1 MVIISFLF
9 SLLHSLIVYRHLK
22 VVIFYILIVIISS
35 AIKEIHPVYTYL
47 SILISGKLGTLG
59 TTNASLGLFQYS
71 SQKQRRVVIRPSF
84 QKLCERPCWIEL
96 AKGYVVLCL
105 HNVTG
110 RASGRSRLV
119 RFQPWH
125 TWSIPRV
132 VTNVASL
139 PRGADRGGQGGPGPS
154 YF

>member
-22 VVIFYILIVIISS
+22 VVIFIYWLWSYPVQSRKYIL
-35 AIKEIHPVYTYL
+35 YTLMYL
-47 SILISGKLGTLG
+47 FSGKLGSLG
-59 TTNASLGLFQYS
+59 STNASLGLFQYS
-71 SQKQRRVVIRPSF
+71 SQKQRWVVIRPSF

-119 RFQPWH
+119 RFQPWN

-139 PRGADRGGQGGPGPS
+139 PREADRGGQGGPGPS